1 MVQIIDYKQ
10 REEML
15 KHLQSPVADPN
26 IGEMIYPARFKST
39 QVLSVTL
46 TG

>member
-1 MVQIIDYKQ
+1 MVQIIDYKR

-15 KHLQSPVADPN
+15 KHLQAGVADPN
-26 IGEMIYPARFKST
+26 TGEMIYPAKFKST

-46 TG
+46 A